1 MTASKVIEGDES
13 SLFMCKRC
21 GVGTR
26 HQRIYWRRRFPLG
39 YLARK
44 KWVEG
49 WLCNEC
55 GMRVRVRTIEQP
67 PPAATD
73 EDQGGD
79 R

>member
-1 MTASKVIEGDES
+1 MIEIDES

-49 WLCNEC
+49 WICNEC
-55 GMRVRVRTIEQP
+55 GVRIRVRHVAQTP
-67 PPAATD
+67 PTD
-73 EDQGGD
+73 TAKEQGGD